1 MITNNI
7 LKVLRNT
14 LHQGYDYPY
23 YQFDDYF
30 MIFSVIIELNI
41 KLKSRSLLNIHDDIV
56 ESFRK

>member
-30 MIFSVIIELNI
+30 MIFLGAIE
-41 KLKSRSLLNIHDDIV
+41 KD
-56 ESFRK
+56 